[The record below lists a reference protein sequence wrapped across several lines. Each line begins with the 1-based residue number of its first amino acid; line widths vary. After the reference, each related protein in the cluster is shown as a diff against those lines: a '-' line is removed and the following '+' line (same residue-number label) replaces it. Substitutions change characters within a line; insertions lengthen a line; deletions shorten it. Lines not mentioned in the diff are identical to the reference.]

1 MYKYSTTNYL
11 KSLLCQKHNWIE
23 NKTLTVASSWPMV
36 MDWTPQSPDLNIIE
50 AVRVILR
57 EHPKKSFD
65 YPSRSLENHSW
76 GTLKEMTESESCSVC
91 QLPERVQAV
100 KNNKGVHTKYSLS
113 SLIELYKLCIC
124 LMYWNSMYVC
134 TYFNQSRHLFLIF
147 LAKYMPQEFCTT
159 LYIASLITEK

>member
-1 MYKYSTTNYL
+1 MCSGWMGISCFASHLRAHIDTQVGFYASSFFRLFGFPVSQKTFMTLTHMYKYSTTNYL

-57 EHPKKSFD
+57 EHPMKSFD

-91 QLPERVQAV
+91 QLPQRVQAV
-100 KNNKGVHTKYSLS
+100 KKNKGVHTKYSLS
-113 SLIELYKLCIC
+113 
-124 LMYWNSMYVC
+124 NS
-134 TYFNQSRHLFLIF
+134 Q
-147 LAKYMPQEFCTT
+147 
-159 LYIASLITEK
+159 